1 MVEVRVYGCLGA
13 AVMTSVDYRSFCW
26 VVGDRQRVARWR
38 GGRATSATGGSW
50 AVGGVKAKSHEEE
63 EDRQVT

>member
-1 MVEVRVYGCLGA
+1 MVAWGA